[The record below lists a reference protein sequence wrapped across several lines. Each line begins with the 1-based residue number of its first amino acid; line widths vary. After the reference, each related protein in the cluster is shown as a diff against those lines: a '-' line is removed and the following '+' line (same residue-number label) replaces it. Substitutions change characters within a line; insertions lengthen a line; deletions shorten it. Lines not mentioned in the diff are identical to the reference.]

1 MIPRVISYYKMIFN
15 LLCLIGNKHLI
26 FQVANI
32 ICISFDF
39 EDSFIW
45 QTKQYQLEN
54 RISATA
60 QLDNCIPRILLLVEK
75 GAKNYDV
82 LHEACSNSHDT
93 FVKVQYYCSF
103 YFIT

>member
-1 MIPRVISYYKMIFN
+1 MMLN
-15 LLCLIGNKHLI
+15 LPYLIVTKRIIL
-26 FQVANI
+26 QVANI

-45 QTKQYQLEN
+45 QTRQYQLEN